1 MKGKL
6 KISAVRKILWGVLG
20 VIVLAL
26 VLGFVGVFSMQMAI
40 EIAIMLG
47 VVYTVVKL
55 VFWRCPHCG
64 RLLGGLRQ
72 YSKECY
78 YCGENV
84 EE

>member
-47 VVYTVVKL
+47 VVYTAVKL
-55 VFWRCPHCG
+55 LFWRCPHCG
-64 RLLGGLRQ
+64 RLLGGLRLS
-72 YSKECY
+72 SKYCY
-78 YCGENV
+78 YC
-84 EE
+84 EEKIED

>member
-40 EIAIMLG
+40 EIAIMRQFVPMFVLSF
-47 VVYTVVKL
+47 VPSSA
-55 VFWRCPHCG
+55 FSF
-64 RLLGGLRQ
+64 LR
-72 YSKECY
+72 YEL
-78 YCGENV
+78 
-84 EE
+84 

>member
-6 KISAVRKILWGVLG
+6 KIPLVRKILWGVLG
-20 VIVLAL
+20 IIAVVL
-26 VLGFVGVFSMQMAI
+26 VLGFVGVFSLQLAI
-40 EIAIMLG
+40 ELAIMLG
-47 VVYTVVKL
+47 VVYTAVKL